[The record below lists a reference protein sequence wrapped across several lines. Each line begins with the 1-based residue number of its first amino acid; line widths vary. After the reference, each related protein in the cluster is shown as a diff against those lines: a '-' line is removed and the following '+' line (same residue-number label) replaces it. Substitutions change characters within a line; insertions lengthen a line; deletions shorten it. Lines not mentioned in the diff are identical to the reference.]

1 MCYNMYY
8 TGGNIMVSLRLSEE
22 YEKKLEQVAEIE
34 KKSKSEIIKLALKQ
48 YFAYYE
54 NEKSPY
60 EIGKDLFG
68 NYGSGKSNLSTDY
81 KKILKEKLNEKYSH

>member
-1 MCYNMYY
+1 
-8 TGGNIMVSLRLSEE
+8 MVSLRLSDE
-22 YEKKLEQVAEIE
+22 YEKKLEKVAEIE

-60 EIGKDLFG
+60 EIGKELFG
-68 NYGSGKSNLSTDY
+68 NYGSGTDKLSTDY